1 MKRIII
7 HWSAGTYKP
16 NSVELEHYHYLIGY
30 EKNETEKAEVHF
42 GKCRP
47 EDNLN
52 CTNGSR
58 YAAHTGGGNTGSIG
72 VALCGMFGFYDIR
85 HIGNYP
91 LKPVQM
97 EVCYELCA
105 RLCIKDNI
113 PISKETVMTHYEFGK
128 KNPCTTSRG
137 KQDIAYLATN
147 PSLNAGKI
155 GDFIRNKIKWYYE
168 KLILKL
174 KDNEAVELK
183 ISKVSKPKTN
193 PKTKNE
199 IKKLSEVS

>member
-16 NSVELEHYHYLIGY
+16 NSVETEHYHYLIDY
-30 EKNETEKAEVHF
+30 EKDVNEKASVRK
-42 GKCRP
+42 GKCKP

-52 CTNGSR
+52 CTNGSK
-58 YAAHTGGGNTGSIG
+58 YAAHTGGGNTSSIG

-105 RLCIKDNI
+105 RLCIKYKI
-113 PISKETVMTHYEFGK
+113 PISKETIMTHYEFGK
-128 KNPCTTSRG
+128 KNPYTTSRG
-137 KQDIAYLATN
+137 KQDIVYLSTN
-147 PSLNAGKI
+147 PSLPAGKI

-168 KLILKL
+168 KLSLKL
-174 KDNEAVELK
+174 KPDEVVEVE
-183 ISKVSKPKTN
+183 ISKTSKARAKELIKT
-193 PKTKNE
+193 P
-199 IKKLSEVS
+199 